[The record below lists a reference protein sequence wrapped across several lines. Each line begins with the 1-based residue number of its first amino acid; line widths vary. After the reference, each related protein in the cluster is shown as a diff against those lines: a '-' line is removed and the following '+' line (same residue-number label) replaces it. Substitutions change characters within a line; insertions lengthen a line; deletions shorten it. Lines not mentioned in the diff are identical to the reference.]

1 MQKNYFLKTMGY
13 VKNYLKKKN
22 YNINVKLYLKQIV
35 ESRKLTKTI
44 ITMKFCDSYHCQFQ
58 AIIPILNPLKISEN
72 QRFRCSDVFKGYKR
86 EKVA

>member
-1 MQKNYFLKTMGY
+1 MGY

-44 ITMKFCDSYHCQFQ
+44 ITMKFCDSYHANFRPLFQF
-58 AIIPILNPLKISEN
+58 
-72 QRFRCSDVFKGYKR
+72 
-86 EKVA
+86 